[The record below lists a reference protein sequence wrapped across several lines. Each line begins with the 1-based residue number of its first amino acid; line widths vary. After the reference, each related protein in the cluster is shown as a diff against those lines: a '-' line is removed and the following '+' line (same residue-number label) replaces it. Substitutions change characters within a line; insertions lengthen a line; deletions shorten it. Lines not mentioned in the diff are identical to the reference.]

1 MRTTPP
7 YAGKNPRVQ
16 DARRPPVSWSPGLPS
31 SSRPGYAFLVT
42 VLVIG
47 VMATATATS
56 LMLLGWAAEQ
66 NGFLM
71 ERSAQ
76 AEEYAKGCI
85 ERTFRKLRLE
95 PTYAGN
101 ETVTFPKGSCLIRP
115 VAGDGINDR
124 RVCVEGRSGQTTR
137 RFQIE
142 IEELFPRIR
151 TASFAE
157 VVAFTLCP

>member
-1 MRTTPP
+1 MRTVPP
-7 YAGKNPRVQ
+7 YAGKKPRRQ
-16 DARRPPVSWSPGLPS
+16 EARIWISWSPGLSS

-66 NGFLM
+66 NGFLI

-76 AEEYAKGCI
+76 AEEYAKGCL
-85 ERTFRKLRLE
+85 ERTFRRLRLE

-101 ETVTFPKGSCLIRP
+101 ETVTFPKGSCYVRP
-115 VAGDGINDR
+115 VAGDGVNDR

-137 RFQIE
+137 RFQVE
-142 IEELFPRIR
+142 IEELFPRIK

-157 VVAFTLCP
+157 VVDFSLCP

>member
-1 MRTTPP
+1 MKITKRVAASDKYGALCDALD
-7 YAGKNPRVQ
+7 YA
-16 DARRPPVSWSPGLPS
+16 ALPATRS
-31 SSRPGYAFLVT
+31 HPGYAFLVT